1 MYSSNPLRIS
11 RREQRAMNLSLAVGI
26 GMLGVK
32 WYAYLRTGST
42 VILSDALESVVHQL
56 AVAFAWLS
64 LRWSYR
70 PPDENHPYGH
80 DKIAYFSAGFEGGL
94 IGLAAVLIVYTAIE
108 RIIGG
113 VELEALGLG
122 TALTAGAGAVNA
134 LLGWYLVR
142 VGKSERSLVVEANGR
157 HILTD
162 AWTSAGAV
170 IGLLAAM
177 GTGWLLLDPLAAL
190 LFGGHILL
198 EGYRLVRRAVD
209 GLMDTVDPATV
220 ARAHQAL
227 EEFRQRHPILS
238 VHRLRMRES
247 GQRIYVDFHLQFPDG
262 TPIEEAH
269 RIASEA
275 EQSIAHALDQPSDVT
290 SHLESAEHPDGH
302 DDITLHTSSSGR
314 AQ

>member
-1 MYSSNPLRIS
+1 
-11 RREQRAMNLSLAVGI
+11 
-26 GMLGVK
+26 MLCVK
-32 WYAYLRTGST
+32 WYAYLRTSST

-56 AVAFAWLS
+56 AVVFAWFS

-70 PPDENHPYGH
+70 PADENHTYGH

-108 RIIGG
+108 HIIGG
-113 VELEALGLG
+113 VEVEELGLG

-170 IGLLAAM
+170 GGLIAAM
-177 GTGWLLLDPLAAL
+177 STGWLLLDPLAAL
-190 LFGGHILL
+190 VFGGHILL
-198 EGYRLVRRAVD
+198 EGYRLVRRAVL
-209 GLMDTVDPATV
+209 GLMDTADPATV
-220 ARAHQAL
+220 ARAQRAL
-227 EEFRQRHPILS
+227 EEFRRQHPVLS
-238 VHRLRMRES
+238 IHRLRLRES
-247 GQRIYVDFHLQFPDG
+247 GQRIYVDFHVQFPDG

-269 RIASEA
+269 RLASEA
-275 EQSIAHALDQPSDVT
+275 EQRVASALERPSDVT
-290 SHLESAEHPDGH
+290 SHLESAEHPEGH
-302 DDITLHTSSSGR
+302 DELTLHASPSEHAR
-314 AQ
+314 